1 MSVNDS
7 SITDKR
13 ATMLVVLVTFLLCKH
28 AFTENHQL
36 FLKVPNQH
44 KDLQICISN
53 ITKTYFDQYKNLA
66 YIDISGDQEII
77 KTVNSALAVGISL
90 RTSRIGNL
98 EANEGYLITAN
109 NINDFTY
116 RFPFVAQEYF
126 WNPYG
131 RFLIVIKH
139 LLKED
144 ITTIFDLLLK
154 LHVINVV
161 VVDEADTSLYTYNPF
176 ENYLCGKSYDRI
188 IDYGKCSKPCT
199 KDLYPNKLV
208 TDLKN
213 CTFRVNCPHWPP
225 FSMDPLKRN
234 VDIPGI
240 EDFIFNEISDIEQ
253 FKVNYSYVVD
263 GEIFT
268 VIQENSL
275 ALGPLDSL
283 QKGETDI
290 ILGGMLLT
298 QQRAW
303 VFSYICSHLAYA
315 DEVKYLVKKATAV
328 SPYRNIYLEFN
339 TIVWIALLF
348 SFVTYFIFFVV
359 VVRPKDSG
367 QVCLK
372 MLAYMILNGT
382 RIKNHRTRMILISW
396 IWFAYLMN
404 ACYQTTLVSITSH
417 PYNSYQPSDVKDIA
431 EYELKP
437 CVSKVVRDFLSI
449 EDLPFS
455 DSQDEN
461 CLKLLD
467 SIHTVSRSFSKF
479 TVVFN
484 FMYAYNEH
492 SFYDEMGE
500 SMIYSFKSPLS
511 KLVYGIYMYKGFPL
525 QERLYKHVL
534 RMRENGLIQQHEN
547 RLHWQNNRKYRF
559 NEKLR
564 KSYFIIPW
572 CVLIPGYAIST
583 AVLVLEIFHKKLTN
597 SIRRRRNIE

>member
-7 SITDKR
+7 SIMDKL
-13 ATMLVVLVTFLLCKH
+13 ATILVVLVTFSLCKH
-28 AFTENHQL
+28 AFTENQF

-44 KDLQICISN
+44 EDLQVCIFN
-53 ITKTYFDQYKNLA
+53 IIKTYFDQYINLA
-66 YIDISGDQEII
+66 YIDINGDQEII
-77 KTVNSALAVGISL
+77 KTVNSALAVSVTS
-90 RTSRIGNL
+90 RTSKIRNL
-98 EANEGYLITAN
+98 EANEGYLITARNVN
-109 NINDFTY
+109 NFTY
-116 RFPFVAQEYF
+116 RFPFVAQELF

-176 ENYLCGKSYDRI
+176 ENYLCGKSYERI
-188 IDYGKCSKPCT
+188 IDYGKCSKPYT

-208 TDLKN
+208 TGLKN
-213 CTFRVNCPHWPP
+213 CTFRVHCPHWPP

-234 VDIPGI
+234 INLAGI
-240 EDFIFNEISDIEQ
+240 EDFVLNEISDIEQ

-275 ALGPLDSL
+275 VLGPLDAL
-283 QKGETDI
+283 QNGETDI

-298 QQRAW
+298 QQRAR
-303 VFSYICSHLAYA
+303 VFSYICSHLAYV
-315 DEVKYLVKKATAV
+315 DEVRFLVKKATIV
-328 SPYRNIYLEFN
+328 SPLKNIYLEFN
-339 TIVWIALLF
+339 IIVWITLLF
-348 SFVTYFIFFVV
+348 SFVAYFIFFVV

-367 QVCLK
+367 QACLN
-372 MLAYMILNGT
+372 MLAYMFLSGTKIKNRRT
-382 RIKNHRTRMILISW
+382 RIILISW
-396 IWFAYLMN
+396 IWFAYLIN
-404 ACYQTTLVSITSH
+404 AYYQTTLVSITSH
-417 PYNSYQPSDVKDIA
+417 PHKNYQPSDVNDIA

-449 EDLPFS
+449 EDLTIS
-455 DSQDEN
+455 DSPNDN

-484 FMYAYNEH
+484 FMYFYNER
-492 SFYDEMGE
+492 SFYDEMGD
-500 SMIYSFKSPLS
+500 SMIYSFKAPLS
-511 KLVYGIYMYKGFPL
+511 KIVYGIYMYKGFPL

-534 RMRENGLIQQHEN
+534 KMRESGLIQQHIK
-547 RLHWQNNRKYRF
+547 RVLWQNNKKYSF
-559 NEKLR
+559 NETLR
-564 KSYFIIPW
+564 KPYYIIPW
-572 CVLIPGYAIST
+572 CILIPGQAIAT
-583 AVLVLEIFHKKLTN
+583 AVLVLEIFYKKLTN
-597 SIRRRRNIE
+597 SIRRRRGY